1 MMATASS
8 PVREVLQQLVELYVV
23 YWAIEKLM
31 DLLKVSMRIPP
42 KFCSKQVTKICD
54 GIIERTIFKPTLLNW
69 TLVYFVLLSKKGS
82 VIHVLHIFELF
93 VSDDQI
99 LV

>member
-1 MMATASS
+1 MATASS

-42 KFCSKQVTKICD
+42 KFCSKQVKKNAMALLKEQYFILDLSLICSIVKKGFSHLCPPYL
-54 GIIERTIFKPTLLNW
+54 GIICF
-69 TLVYFVLLSKKGS
+69 
-82 VIHVLHIFELF
+82 
-93 VSDDQI
+93 
-99 LV
+99 